1 MLPIK
6 TLVATLLIAGGAFA
20 LPEAAPNDAV
30 EKVARD
36 AAPVAEAAPEPATLD
51 KRACRCIPV
60 SNPGMLLHGKEAR
73 TQAQRSIGLYC
84 GYCYSGTIVT
94 SGRIN
99 NHVYWCNTAGGCED
113 LGLRNSCTARA
124 GPCDGRDS
132 G

>member
-6 TLVATLLIAGGAFA
+6 TLLATLLIADGVFA
-20 LPEAAPNDAV
+20 LPKAAPDAI
-30 EKVARD
+30 ENVARD

-51 KRACRCIPV
+51 KRACRCIRL
-60 SNPGMLLHGKEAR
+60 SNP
-73 TQAQRSIGLYC
+73 GLYC

-113 LGLRNSCTARA
+113 LGVRNSCTARA